1 MEGHGATSGPVAIIA
16 GAGRLPA
23 EIAADLFSRGVPLVV
38 LTLRGFADGDYRAF
52 RTAPIDLLDPQG
64 AIAALRDI
72 GASSVVLAGTAHK
85 PGLGHVVAG
94 WHAVIHREEIR
105 RIVQGG
111 DDNLLRGV
119 VAFLEDSGFP
129 VVGVRDVA
137 PALMAGAAVVTRRRP
152 DEAAGVDIARGFEA
166 IAALGPLDVG
176 QAVVVAE
183 KRVLALEAAEG
194 TDAMLR
200 RVALLRRGGP
210 FARLLRHGRPPIGER
225 RGGVLVKAPKPG
237 QDFRVDLPAVG
248 PRTVR
253 LAASAGLAGVAVEAG
268 GVLYIEREAMAAEAD
283 RLGLFVTG
291 AAR

>member
-1 MEGHGATSGPVAIIA
+1 MQSRGKSGPVAIIA

-23 EIAADLFSRGVPLVV
+23 EIAADLASRGSALVV
-38 LTLRGFADGDYRAF
+38 LTLRGFADADYGAF
-52 RTAPIDLLDPQG
+52 RTVRIDLLDPQG
-64 AIAALRDI
+64 AIAALREV
-72 GASSVVLAGTAHK
+72 GAGMVVLAGTVHK
-85 PGLGHVVAG
+85 PGLGHVMAG
-94 WHAVIHREEIR
+94 WHAVLNRHEIR

-119 VAFLEDSGFP
+119 VSFLEESGFP

-137 PALMAGAAVVTRRRP
+137 PALMAEEAAVTSLRP
-152 DEAAGVDIARGFEA
+152 DEAAAADIARGFEA

-176 QAVVVAE
+176 QAAVVAE
-183 KRVLALEAAEG
+183 KRIIALEAAEG

-210 FARLLRHGRPPIGER
+210 LARLLRHGRPPIGEL

-237 QDFRVDLPAVG
+237 QDFRVDLPVVG
-248 PRTVR
+248 PRTIR

-268 GVLYIEREAMAAEAD
+268 GVLYVERAAMAAEAD